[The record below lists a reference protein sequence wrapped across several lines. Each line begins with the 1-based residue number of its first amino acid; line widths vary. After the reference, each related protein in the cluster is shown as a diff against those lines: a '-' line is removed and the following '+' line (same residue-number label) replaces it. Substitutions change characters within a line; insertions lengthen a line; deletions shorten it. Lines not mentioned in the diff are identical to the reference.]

1 MPAGALPVIYSQGDA
16 QPGTILEIINIFV
29 TTKWYTLYNCFSS
42 IERLVNG
49 LLNILIVED
58 EQAINELIYVN
69 LSDEGYCCTRAY
81 DGKEAADLI
90 ENNDYDLILLDIMLP
105 KINGYELMDY
115 IRPLGTPVIFITAK
129 TDINDRIRGLKLGA
143 DDYISKPF
151 QVGEL
156 LARVEAVLRRFG
168 KSERKIELYGVT
180 IDLNSREV
188 WKDGELIE
196 LTVKEFEL
204 LIKLIQNKNVALRR
218 SWLYERVW
226 ESEFTGET
234 RTLDTHIQRLRKKLE
249 WEDRIKTV
257 FRIGYRLEV

>member
-1 MPAGALPVIYSQGDA
+1 M
-16 QPGTILEIINIFV
+16 
-29 TTKWYTLYNCFSS
+29 
-42 IERLVNG
+42 
-49 LLNILIVED
+49 LNILIVED
-58 EQAINELIYVN
+58 EQAINELIYLN
-69 LSDEGYCCTRAY
+69 LSDEGYRCTRAY
-81 DGKEAADLI
+81 DGEEAANLI
-90 ENNDYDLILLDIMLP
+90 ENYNYDLILLDIMLP
-105 KINGYELMDY
+105 KINGYELFDY
-115 IRPLGTPVIFITAK
+115 IHPLGTPVIFITAK
-129 TDINDRIRGLKLGA
+129 SDINDRIRGLRLGA

-156 LARVEAVLRRFG
+156 LARVEAVIRRFG

-188 WKDGELIE
+188 RKDGQLIE

-204 LIKLIQNKNVALRR
+204 LIQLIQNKNVALRR

-226 ESEFTGET
+226 EGEFTGET

-257 FRIGYRLEV
+257 FRIGYRLEVLK

>member
-1 MPAGALPVIYSQGDA
+1 MVDH
-16 QPGTILEIINIFV
+16 
-29 TTKWYTLYNCFSS
+29 
-42 IERLVNG
+42 

-58 EQAINELIYVN
+58 EQAINELIYIN

-81 DGKEAADLI
+81 DGEEAADLI
-90 ENNDYDLILLDIMLP
+90 ENNNYDLILLDIMLP
-105 KINGYELMDY
+105 KINGYELFDY
-115 IRPLGTPVIFITAK
+115 IHPLGTPVIFITAK
-129 TDINDRIRGLKLGA
+129 TDINDRIRGLRLGA

-168 KSERKIELYGVT
+168 KSERKIELYDVT

-188 WKDGELIE
+188 RKDGKLIE

-204 LIKLIQNKNVALRR
+204 LIQLIQNKNVALRR

-226 ESEFTGET
+226 EGEFAGET